1 MMPHRSSMRGETE
14 REVSELDVGPPG
26 TRGRFIAISAYLILI
41 VLGILSRQAPAL
53 VYFLP
58 VLMVAPPFVLR
69 RKVHIGFSR
78 ADITLGVVATLLCM
92 VPFALA
98 GLLTGHAVHLPGIT
112 TAGYQLLAVA
122 FPEETFFRGYLQEA
136 LGNDRRAVVITSLLF
151 AAAHLPRAFVTA
163 EWHLVLT
170 FLPSLVMGWLYLKT
184 RNIVPAVIFHFTANM
199 VFTTLGG

>member
-1 MMPHRSSMRGETE
+1 MHSETGPE
-14 REVSELDVGPPG
+14 APELEMGPPG
-26 TRGRFIAISAYLILI
+26 TRAKFIAVFAYLALVI
-41 VLGILSRQAPAL
+41 LGILSLRAPVL
-53 VYFLP
+53 VHFLP
-58 VLMVAPPFVLR
+58 VIMVALPLFLR

-78 ADITLGVVATLLCM
+78 ADIALGVAATLLCL

-98 GLLTGHAVHLPGIT
+98 GLLTGHAIHLPGIT

-136 LGNDRRAVVITSLLF
+136 FGNDRKALVITSLLF
-151 AAAHLPRAFVTA
+151 AAAHLPRAFVAA

-170 FLPSLVMGWLYLKT
+170 FLPSLVMGWLYLRT

-199 VFTTLGG
+199 VFTGLGG